1 MEGHSGLKRSSARKK
16 GGQHKKHHKDNQ
28 KGRSQDDISQQQQPA
43 DAEPDDEVNPTFQG
57 SLDYHKYL
65 HGSSN
70 VKSNPK
76 LTQSPTA
83 TSSFSAPPITPKNK
97 FSGDIALNDSSVPS
111 TVFKV
116 RSSKNRE
123 KETVLPTPSKTAT
136 QYLSEKDSVETIKPI
151 PTLRERRSQT
161 QIEQGNRPEALRKLS
176 HSDLSVL
183 TEIPATLTSSTITAS
198 SSPSVAPLTPG
209 TLRSTRTLESIP
221 SGPLSTISYKEIDPA
236 KLQPFIG
243 PLTKQQPPPNRPLPQ
258 IPYPSPIKRRA
269 QRDKST
275 TNMADNYKSSNRE
288 IAEKGAKQ
296 SMEETAEP
304 HVGEKKGKGL
314 RKKISKFFSGD
325 QSSISADT
333 GIATSYRPL
342 SIDTSRDSKSFSDI
356 FDDVYN
362 AAGGPPIPGRSS
374 YNSGRDSQRISGR
387 ASRQS
392 GGGAISIASGEFL
405 PRPSSQ
411 LDGPGPPSR
420 AAATSVETSSPI
432 EQPPLTEHPALRGD
446 LALQAQWSVI
456 DTKSVSPPGP
466 GSKLSTQD
474 VPALSV
480 TRQRP
485 AVIDTGVRKSS
496 RSVTSVFEATTRPRS
511 VKDESRTTLTA
522 QGVDVEDVD
531 PMPAFDR
538 TVDLTLHRKSRKEGD
553 CVVASIPRPS
563 DKFTHVRK
571 LFTEQYANGRPSNR
585 YNRKKRFRY
594 FDLPDKIRFE
604 IVRHI
609 IADSHTEK
617 PILLNGKR
625 QAQPAWPDDAFVTLW
640 SVIGPLQT
648 YLWASPHLRADIMV
662 TLLLMHSFHVIYSPF
677 VKEKSSPLAT
687 QWLMR
692 YLHMMQDVRLELD
705 MTKLGF
711 GYSWESTMLSNQLPA
726 IGDLVWKFTELMLTR
741 DKEANALGR
750 LTVHCR
756 RYFGYRQ
763 GQNPLEGSED
773 AYRYPLPGSDRNDP
787 RALNLCDDGS
797 AYNSN
802 QPWNY
807 NRPAPSLPPSA
818 KNPHSGHRR
827 HHADR
832 LNRVPYVNEHQLS
845 VADSLR
851 KLVGRVETI
860 RMVGFSEQW
869 TYLTHEALWPKEE
882 RDAIPSD
889 IKHIHI
895 DRYTPSR
902 HDYVAPGHAIYLDY
916 GIRNGIH
923 RYPPLPDSEPMVC
936 VDYDIKND
944 LYMEIGSGK
953 VLTVTENG
961 AEFVARAQGPN
972 IPVLARAPSP
982 KPCGPPVA
990 RGSPALVVR
999 ASRIP
1004 TPKDRRN
1011 LSPTMEAMRKGTPT
1025 KAAQLLGL
1033 PGTSITNTQ
1042 MSLYA
1047 GEADDDVDFD
1057 TPTKSRTVS
1066 NTSAKTGEMYAQP
1079 EEDRMGELV
1088 PQNSRSGS
1096 MTGNGVPKSGRL
1108 SSKKSFL
1115 LLGGSRTKSS

>member
-1 MEGHSGLKRSSARKK
+1 MSSA
-16 GGQHKKHHKDNQ
+16 
-28 KGRSQDDISQQQQPA
+28 
-43 DAEPDDEVNPTFQG
+43 
-57 SLDYHKYL
+57 
-65 HGSSN
+65 
-70 VKSNPK
+70 
-76 LTQSPTA
+76 
-83 TSSFSAPPITPKNK
+83 
-97 FSGDIALNDSSVPS
+97 PS
-111 TVFKV
+111 TEHSNLRLKSFFL
-116 RSSKNRE
+116 SKPFR
-123 KETVLPTPSKTAT
+123 
-136 QYLSEKDSVETIKPI
+136 
-151 PTLRERRSQT
+151 TLRERRSQT
-161 QIEQGNRPEALRKLS
+161 RIERAGRPEPLRKIS
-176 HSDLSVL
+176 HSDLTIL
-183 TEIPATLTSSTITAS
+183 TEIPATLTSSAITPSS

-209 TLRSTRTLESIP
+209 TLRSTRTLQSIP

-243 PLTKQQPPPNRPLPQ
+243 PLTKQQPPPNRPLPAL
-258 IPYPSPIKRRA
+258 PFPSPLKRRA
-269 QRDKST
+269 DRNKPT
-275 TNMADNYKSSNRE
+275 TNMADNYKNSDQE
-288 IAEKGAKQ
+288 FAEKGTKP

-304 HVGEKKGKGL
+304 HAVEKKGRGL
-314 RKKISKFFSGD
+314 RKKISKFFTGD
-325 QSSISADT
+325 QSSKSDAAVT
-333 GIATSYRPL
+333 TSFRPL
-342 SIDTSRDSKSFSDI
+342 SIDTSRDSESFSDI
-356 FDDVYN
+356 FDDVYS
-362 AAGGPPIPGRSS
+362 AVGGPPFPGRS
-374 YNSGRDSQRISGR
+374 YNSGHASQQISGR

-392 GGGAISIASGEFL
+392 GAGAISVASGEFL

-411 LDGPGPPSR
+411 LDGTGPPSR
-420 AAATSVETSSPI
+420 AAPTPPMMKSPPI
-432 EQPPLTEHPALRGD
+432 EPPPLTEHPALRGD
-446 LALQAQWSVI
+446 LALQAQWRVI

-466 GSKLSTQD
+466 GLQSSSQD
-474 VPALSV
+474 VPALNV

-485 AVIDTGVRKSS
+485 AAIDTGVRKSS
-496 RSVTSVFEATTRPRS
+496 RSVSSVLEATMKPRS
-511 VKDESRTTLTA
+511 VKEEAQTSATA
-522 QGVDVEDVD
+522 EVIDPEDVD
-531 PMPAFDR
+531 PLPAFDR

-563 DKFTHVRK
+563 DKFTHVRN
-571 LFTEQYANGRPSNR
+571 LFTEEYANGRPITR
-585 YNRKKRFRY
+585 CNRKKRFRY

-609 IADSHTEK
+609 IADSHTDK

-640 SVIGPLQT
+640 SVLRPLQT
-648 YLWASPHLRADIMV
+648 YLWASPHMRADIMV
-662 TLLLMHSFHVIYSPF
+662 TLLLTRSFHVIFSAF
-677 VKEKSSPLAT
+677 VKDESSPLAT

-692 YLHMMQDVRLELD
+692 YLPMMQDVRLELD

-726 IGDLVWKFTELMLTR
+726 IGDLVCRFTEVMLTR
-741 DKEANALGR
+741 DKDANAIGR

-763 GQNPLEGSED
+763 GKNPLEGSEG
-773 AYRYPLPGSDRNDP
+773 AYRYPLPGSDKNDP
-787 RALNLCDDGS
+787 RALNLCNDGS
-797 AYNSN
+797 EYNPN

-807 NRPAPSLPPSA
+807 NRLTTSLPPSA
-818 KNPHSGHRR
+818 KNPYSGHRR

-832 LNRVPYVNEHQLS
+832 LNRVPYVNENQLS

-869 TYLTHEALWPKEE
+869 TYLTHEALWPKAEK
-882 RDAIPSD
+882 DAIPSE

-902 HDYVAPGHAIYLDY
+902 HDYVAPGHAIYLDF

-936 VDYDIKND
+936 VDYDVKND
-944 LYMEIGSGK
+944 LYVEIGSGK
-953 VLTVTENG
+953 VLTVKENG
-961 AEFVARAQGPN
+961 VEFVARVQGPN

-982 KPCGPPVA
+982 KPCGPPVT
-990 RGSPALVVR
+990 RSSPALIVKP
-999 ASRIP
+999 SRIP

-1047 GEADDDVDFD
+1047 GEGDDDVEFE

-1066 NTSAKTGEMYAQP
+1066 NSSAKTGEMSAQP
-1079 EEDRMGELV
+1079 EEDRMGDLV
-1088 PQNSRSGS
+1088 PQGSRTNST
-1096 MTGNGVPKSGRL
+1096 TGNGVPKSGRL
-1108 SSKKSFL
+1108 SSKRSFL
-1115 LLGGSRTKSS
+1115 LVGGSRTKSS